1 MGNPIMNKMNKPLKI
16 SGAFYFLLLL
26 SFIACQQSPKT
37 SSSSLPIVLKGET
50 MGTTYSIIYYDVQK
64 RHLQSSIDSFLIAF
78 DRSISTY
85 NPKSVISAFNKNKS
99 LATNDRY
106 LKTLFHESTKIH
118 QQTDGFFDPTVMP
131 LVNHWGFGNQQ
142 KKEVSAASVDSLLAL
157 IGFERIGLV
166 QQTPQQYTLKKQNP
180 LSQLD
185 FNAIAKGYGVDLVGE
200 LLEGRKVTNY
210 LVEIGGE
217 MRASGQKPNG
227 DFWKVAIDRPID
239 TLKTRLQEAGLLLKN
254 QSLASSG
261 NYRNFYVK
269 DGQKIVHTINP
280 KTGYPEISRLLSAS
294 IVASSCMY
302 ADAYATACMVMGL
315 EKAKVFV
322 QEHPEIQAL
331 LIYAKEDGVLQ
342 TWETEGLERLF

>member
-37 SSSSLPIVLKGET
+37 SYPPPIVLKGET
-50 MGTTYSIIYYDVQK
+50 MGTSYSIIYYDAQK
-64 RHLQSSIDSFLIAF
+64 RNLQGSVDSFLIAF
-78 DRSISTY
+78 DRSTSTY
-85 NPKSVISAFNKNKS
+85 NSKSVISAFNKSKS
-99 LATNDRY
+99 LATNDPY
-106 LKTLFHESTKIH
+106 LKTLFHESTTIH

-142 KKEVSAASVDSLLAL
+142 KKEVSPASVDSLLAL
-157 IGFERIGLV
+157 IGFEKLDLV
-166 QQTPQQYTLKKQNP
+166 QQTPQQYTLRKKNP

-200 LLEGRKVTNY
+200 LLEGRKVTDY

-269 DGQKIVHTINP
+269 DGKKIVHTINP

-322 QEHPEIQAL
+322 QKHPEIQAL
-331 LIYAKEDGVLQ
+331 FIYADDDGALQ
-342 TWETEGLERLF
+342 TWQTEGLDRLF